1 MQILGTID
9 YLTKY
14 IFIVLLGCN
23 HDQLNQRQLKHD
35 VNCGISLKLDGDAIL
50 RAPEFVCFSSI
61 HRAWSEVQNEFRSE
75 FPTKKLISESFSI
88 WLKSPNKKCHYPPKD
103 AQGSNLAHFF

>member
-1 MQILGTID
+1 MVSRSLSWFYSVGLFGVSDARSWRKFWEPLI
-9 YLTKY
+9 

-23 HDQLNQRQLKHD
+23 HDKLGQRQLKQN

-75 FPTKKLISESFSI
+75 FPTKKFRQ
-88 WLKSPNKKCHYPPKD
+88 LKV
-103 AQGSNLAHFF
+103 A